1 MLNCSLHDLLV
12 KESHGGGLM
21 GYFGVIKTWVVLEEH
36 FYWPHMKRDVERICG
51 RCVICRQ
58 AKFGVQPHG
67 LYMPLLIPREP

>member
-1 MLNCSLHDLLV
+1 
-12 KESHGGGLM
+12 M
-21 GYFGVIKTWVVLEEH
+21 GYFGVIKTLVVLEEH